1 MENTTRKLPIV
12 ERDAWLQPVEE
23 HINRRHAQYERQ
35 MERIAGSSGS
45 IVDYANG
52 YRYFGWQRDEALDG
66 WWLREWLPGAHDVYV
81 FGDFNNWQRTE
92 IRMHRDSAGVWSAF
106 FPTAMYRDRL
116 VHGSLYKLHV
126 HGDNGWLDRIPAY
139 AARVVQDEATKN
151 YTAQFWNPAEPFDW
165 RGDAFDASNNGSL

>member
-52 YRYFGWQRDEALDG
+52 YRYFG
-66 WWLREWLPGAHDVYV
+66 
-81 FGDFNNWQRTE
+81 
-92 IRMHRDSAGVWSAF
+92 
-106 FPTAMYRDRL
+106 
-116 VHGSLYKLHV
+116 
-126 HGDNGWLDRIPAY
+126 
-139 AARVVQDEATKN
+139 
-151 YTAQFWNPAEPFDW
+151 
-165 RGDAFDASNNGSL
+165 

>member
-1 MENTTRKLPIV
+1 MEKTTRRLPIV
-12 ERDAWLQPVEE
+12 DRDEWLLPAEQELN
-23 HINRRHAQYERQ
+23 NRYERYMDKMNAIVQ
-35 MERIAGSSGS
+35 AAGSL
-45 IVDYANG
+45 VDYANG
-52 YRYFGWQRDEALDG
+52 YRYFGWQRDETLDG

-92 IRMHRDSAGVWSAF
+92 IRMQRDSHGVWSAF

-139 AARVVQDEATKN
+139 ATR
-151 YTAQFWNPAEPFDW
+151 
-165 RGDAFDASNNGSL
+165 